1 MENVRTNSLL
11 AMLGAVALSTFTAAD
26 ASAAVV
32 TTFGESV
39 PVSNI
44 ITSFEPNNQDQ
55 NAWFNDGLP
64 NNNGN
69 RLVTES
75 FTVPA
80 GPNYTL
86 DKISMKLNLTLA
98 ANFTSPSGISID
110 LYEIASPLNNP
121 VSGTLVGSQVG
132 TMQPSTATATAGTYF
147 TFDMDNTLTLEGG
160 KSYGYVLGMDNPSED
175 YKMIRLAVGD
185 ADPSGSRAWQN
196 TNGGGW
202 VNTGATYAYYIQGT
216 PVPEPALGGL
226 VLAGLG
232 LLARRARRA

>member
-1 MENVRTNSLL
+1 ML
-11 AMLGAVALSTFTAAD
+11 AMG
-26 ASAAVV
+26 ASAASAAIV

-44 ITSFEPNNQDQ
+44 ITSVEPANQDQ

-64 NNNGN
+64 ANNGN

-86 DKISMKLNLTLA
+86 DKITMKLNLTLA
-98 ANFTSPSGISID
+98 ADFTSPSGMSLD

-121 VSGTLVGSQVG
+121 VSGTLIAGQVG
-132 TMQPSTATATAGTYF
+132 TLQPTTATATAGSYF
-147 TFDMDNTLTLEGG
+147 TFDLDNTVTLEGG
-160 KSYGYVLGMDNPSED
+160 KSYGYVLGMDNPSAS

-185 ADPSGSRAWQN
+185 ADAGGSRAWQN

-202 VNTGATYAYYIQGT
+202 VNTGATYTYYIQGT
-216 PVPEPALGGL
+216 PVPEPAMGGL
-226 VLAGLG
+226 LLLG
-232 LLARRARRA
+232 LTVLARRTRRA